1 MTQDILHPAA
11 RTARRSRRTLRAA
24 VALVAALSAARSAD
38 SQPTLVAESEEERAA
53 AIKAAFV
60 LNFARYA
67 TWPSDRF
74 AGPDSP
80 IVARVLGDPLVAE
93 ALTHLAARA
102 GEVSGRHLVVATSA
116 DRYSDAE
123 SPHLVYIGHD
133 TPADDV
139 PALVDELAGAGILT
153 VGDVDDFARRGGM
166 LGLVLEGNRILFD
179 ANVAALS
186 ESGVGI
192 SARVLK
198 LARYVERDRGP

>member
-1 MTQDILHPAA
+1 MTQSSILPAA
-11 RTARRSRRTLRAA
+11 RPARRPRSALRAA
-24 VALVAALSAARSAD
+24 VALVAALCAARAAD
-38 SQPTLVAESEEERAA
+38 SQPTLVAESEDERAA

-67 TWPSDRF
+67 TWPADRF
-74 AGPDSP
+74 ARPDSP

-93 ALTHLAARA
+93 ALTQLAARA

-116 DRYSDAE
+116 NGLADGE
-123 SPHLVYIGHD
+123 SPHLVYIGHY
-133 TPADDV
+133 TPAEDV
-139 PALVDELAGAGILT
+139 PALVDELAGAGVLT
-153 VGDVDDFARRGGM
+153 VGDVDDFAHLGGM

-186 ESGVGI
+186 ESGIGI

-198 LARYVERDRGP
+198 LARYIERERGP